1 MNLVYE
7 SMSDESI
14 IERIHGGDNEA
25 VDYLIGKYVPLV
37 KRVSRTMYIIG
48 SDFEDITQEG
58 MIGLFKAIRDYSI
71 DKGSTFYNFAKL
83 CIERQVYSAVTA
95 SNRKKH
101 TPLNTYIS
109 LYADHNEHS
118 ENRGTLADVLE
129 AGKESNPEA
138 TIIGKEEL
146 DILRYN
152 IDNRLSGYEKKVLD
166 LYLDGMSYAD
176 IGERLDKTAKSI
188 DNAVQRIRNKLSE

>member
-1 MNLVYE
+1 MDLVYE

-14 IERIHGGDNEA
+14 IECIHGGDNEA
-25 VDYLIGKYVPLV
+25 VDYLMDKYVPLV

-58 MIGLFKAIRDYSI
+58 MIGLFKAIRDYSM

-101 TPLNTYIS
+101 TPLNTYVS
-109 LYADHNEHS
+109 LYADHSENS

-129 AGKESNPEA
+129 AGKDSNPED

-146 DILRYN
+146 DILRNN
-152 IDNRLSGYEKKVLD
+152 IDNRLSDYEKNVLD
-166 LYLDGMSYAD
+166 LYLEGMSYID